1 MVNPELNNED
11 YFSKFLTPQDLENSE
26 NDNENIQLEQPTP
39 EEIKYISDG
48 EYFSQFKTPSTYQGE
63 PEPINEE
70 STLSYLTRNVIS
82 NASRGVE
89 ILTGRYGDTEKF
101 IKDTLTSYPM
111 AGGLVGWGISSLVG
125 PEHWENLVKGPPGRR
140 QTLPTSEDLQ
150 EISED
155 LTGGYTKP
163 HSEGE
168 EHFQRYFKDVAAMF
182 TKRGRNPIQRTLPQ
196 RIGYGAFNKIV
207 TPVVANATKDIVEG
221 LGFGED
227 KGNIAKLITW
237 VPLTLAGNVNARQ
250 YAAQLMNRGRNGIP
264 AHLQYNVPALLN
276 RLDQV
281 ERQLLTSD
289 PRTAL
294 ARAQIPRIRNDIA
307 NGQTSGR
314 SLMNMYDA
322 TNAAKR
328 DAGLFQLNRADQ
340 RAARRAIDQVRDAV
354 GDTIRDFQ
362 PQYPQA
368 INDWQNGVMAFRTI
382 HQSNAVSNYVQ
393 SLAKG
398 PYAKLLSGPA
408 AALFGI
414 GSYGAYTAPTIV
426 SGSVAAAIP
435 AAHQTTKI
443 IYRMSNNA
451 TLRDYYFRAF
461 QNAGDQNKQAFIQNF
476 SKFKTENE
484 RLEAM
489 EEKAHAKKKN
499 SKPAK

>member
-1 MVNPELNNED
+1 
-11 YFSKFLTPQDLENSE
+11 
-26 NDNENIQLEQPTP
+26 
-39 EEIKYISDG
+39 
-48 EYFSQFKTPSTYQGE
+48 
-63 PEPINEE
+63 
-70 STLSYLTRNVIS
+70 
-82 NASRGVE
+82 
-89 ILTGRYGDTEKF
+89 
-101 IKDTLTSYPM
+101 
-111 AGGLVGWGISSLVG
+111 
-125 PEHWENLVKGPPGRR
+125 
-140 QTLPTSEDLQ
+140 
-150 EISED
+150 
-155 LTGGYTKP
+155 
-163 HSEGE
+163 
-168 EHFQRYFKDVAAMF
+168 MF